1 MTIEAYYRERAS
13 EYDAFYQIRE
23 HSTDLARLR
32 AWLVRCARGRTILEV
47 AAGTGYWTKVAAS
60 VAKAVT
66 ATDYNHEVLAIA
78 ARRHLGARATLL
90 VADAYALPDFRARF
104 DVGMAHLWWSHV
116 PKQRQQEFLSH
127 FASRLQPRAAL
138 LMIDQVYVK
147 GFSHPMLRRDRHGD
161 RYELRVLGN
170 GETHQIVKNYPEIE
184 ELQQSLAKVCDEIRI
199 TRLRYFW
206 ALSARIRARRR

>member
-1 MTIEAYYRERAS
+1 MTMEAYYRERAS
-13 EYDAFYQIRE
+13 EYDEFYQIPE
-23 HSTDLARLR
+23 HRADLARLK
-32 AWLVRCARGRTILEV
+32 AWLVQHARGRSILEV
-47 AAGTGYWTKVAAS
+47 AAGTGYWTKAAAS

-78 ARRHLGARATLL
+78 ARRHLGAHATLL

-127 FASRLQPRAAL
+127 FVSRLQPRAAL
-138 LMIDQVYVK
+138 LMIDQVYVN
-147 GFSHPMLRRDRHGD
+147 GFSYPMSRRGRHGD

-170 GETHQIVKNYPEIE
+170 GKTHQIVKNYPETE
-184 ELQQSLAKVCDEIRI
+184 ELQQSLAEVCDEIRI
-199 TRLRYFW
+199 TRLHYFW
-206 ALSARIRARRR
+206 AVSARIRARRR